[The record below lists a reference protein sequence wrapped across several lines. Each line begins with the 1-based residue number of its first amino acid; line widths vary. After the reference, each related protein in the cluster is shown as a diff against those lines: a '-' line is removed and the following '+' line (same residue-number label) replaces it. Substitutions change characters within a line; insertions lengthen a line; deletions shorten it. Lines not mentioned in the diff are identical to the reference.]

1 MGQANGPLGGQLRE
15 PSVFGNVGGTSKVE
29 AVTVG
34 IRERGVPH
42 GVADEGFRRFEATGF
57 EFMVKSNGILALK
70 PERDAFADFARGD
83 PGVVALCGE
92 LLKHERG
99 AAKFQPTPTDFFVDN
114 PPVLDRDA

>member
-1 MGQANGPLGGQLRE
+1 M
-15 PSVFGNVGGTSKVE
+15 E

-42 GVADEGFRRFEATGF
+42 GVADEGFRGFEATGF

-83 PGVVALCGE
+83 PRGVALCGE

-99 AAKFQPTPTDFFVDN
+99 AA
-114 PPVLDRDA
+114 